1 MKEGNK
7 MNHKEEINYNLDFG
21 KLEPIDDHT
30 KEIAKEE
37 LLQLFEEKLRQMLNS
52 RKITAEQTK
61 EFKELKLKILNRMH
75 Y

>member
-1 MKEGNK
+1 
-7 MNHKEEINYNLDFG
+7 MNHREEIKYNSDFS

-30 KEIAKEE
+30 KEIAKDE
-37 LLQLFEEKLRQMLNS
+37 LLQLFEEKLRQMLSS

-61 EFKELKLKILNRMH
+61 EFNELKRKILSRMH

>member
-1 MKEGNK
+1 
-7 MNHKEEINYNLDFG
+7 MNHKEEIKYNLDFG

-61 EFKELKLKILNRMH
+61 EFKELKQKILSRMH